1 MCYVGKATKIF
12 IFIVTVLVVLGLV
25 LGFGLLRRSIQK
37 SHECSGDSCHSPS
50 PPMLYPNPIPNPNSP
65 SSNTSPTPPSPG
77 IGSTTPPGPQS
88 PNPSSNPPAP
98 LTSIAPP
105 PPINNPAPP
114 PPMLTSPPPPSQQQ
128 VITTA
133 APPPG
138 SPSNL
143 VLLDSYELELE
154 FNNTKV
160 GDNEEELSV
169 VMDFLRTT
177 SLFSKVTF
185 FFVHLSIMQ
194 ALDNVLLSISPCQAI
209 VMLLLPHSL

>member
-105 PPINNPAPP
+105 PP
-114 PPMLTSPPPPSQQQ
+114 PMLTSPPPPSQQQ

-143 VLLDSYELELE
+143 VL
-154 FNNTKV
+154 V
-160 GDNEEELSV
+160 
-169 VMDFLRTT
+169 
-177 SLFSKVTF
+177 
-185 FFVHLSIMQ
+185 
-194 ALDNVLLSISPCQAI
+194 SPGPANG
-209 VMLLLPHSL
+209 